1 MGDMSALVAVAAGQ
15 HGVFTTAQAR
25 ACGFEGDAILRRVRS
40 GQWIR
45 PQRGVLAVNG
55 HDLGWMGRLMAGC
68 LATGGV
74 ASHRSVAVLQGFDGF
89 RPGYLELTV
98 ERGHR
103 GRRPGLL
110 VHQSRDY
117 DLRDET
123 VIDGIPST
131 GVGRMLLDLGLKV
144 SLERQADAIDEGIR
158 RKLVTWPD
166 LYEVLIT
173 HARRGRDGVGPFRAI
188 LDERY
193 GSRVPESSW
202 SRKVERLLVD
212 GGLPRP
218 ELEYEVR
225 TEGGSF
231 LGRVDLA
238 YPDEKI
244 AIELQ
249 SKRWHLNDT
258 GFERD
263 AKRRNALQ
271 LAGWLVLEYTWRAYV
286 DTPERIISEVKAHRR
301 ARLRQRPRSE
311 DA

>member
-1 MGDMSALVAVAAGQ
+1 MGDIAALAAVANLQ
-15 HGVFTTAQAR
+15 HGIFTLANAR
-25 ACGFEGDAILRRVRS
+25 ACGFEDSAIGRRVRS
-40 GQWIR
+40 GQWVTVH
-45 PQRGVLAVNG
+45 RGVFTVGG
-55 HDLGWMGRLMAGC
+55 HRLEWTGRLMAGC
-68 LATGGV
+68 LVSGGV
-74 ASHRSVAVLQGFDGF
+74 ASHRSVAVLKGFDGF
-89 RPGYLELTV
+89 RPGPVELTV

-103 GRRPGLL
+103 SRRSGLL
-110 VHQSRDY
+110 VHQRKDY

-166 LYEVLIT
+166 LYAVLIT

-218 ELEYEVR
+218 DLEYEVR
-225 TEGGSF
+225 TEGGFF

-238 YPDEKI
+238 YPEEMI

-301 ARLRQRPRSE
+301 ARLRQNPRN
-311 DA
+311 